1 MLRAPGVSLEVATFD
16 AQLDRAQAG
25 DFIYCDPPYAP
36 LSPTASFAHYTAAGF
51 GEADQLRLQR
61 SLFAASVR
69 GALVVLSNSSAPL
82 ILGLFGSRE
91 AADAGLIL
99 RRVPARRAINSR
111 ATSRGP
117 VDEVLVVSRALE
129 VSQVMPPRP
138 VRVPVRIRK
147 PA

>member
-1 MLRAPGVSLEVATFD
+1 M
-16 AQLDRAQAG
+16 
-25 DFIYCDPPYAP
+25 
-36 LSPTASFAHYTAAGF
+36 
-51 GEADQLRLQR
+51 RLQR